1 MERLGVVD
9 SHFHRIQINF
19 APPRR
24 FANFCGAGRTSLIWE
39 SENQWLDQKYIF
51 IRNCSLESLPARICW
66 SILSQNTFLKYKIHF
81 FHFLTEIKIFCP
93 IVPHLQLTLRIIFE
107 MIMQARASNWILHS
121 WDSHYRSVQSLCSS
135 SANKMILLARF
146 LTIPTVLIPKN
157 GAAQGCSVC
166 FLS

>member
-81 FHFLTEIKIFCP
+81 FHFLTVSC
-93 IVPHLQLTLRIIFE
+93 LCGCCAIILYLNLSSVSSFRE
-107 MIMQARASNWILHS
+107 GFTKKSCKKCG
-121 WDSHYRSVQSLCSS
+121 DSPNR
-135 SANKMILLARF
+135 
-146 LTIPTVLIPKN
+146 
-157 GAAQGCSVC
+157 GAGGSPRTKLYFWKEV
-166 FLS
+166 FSGTT

>member
-19 APPRR
+19 APPHR

-81 FHFLTEIKIFCP
+81 FHFLTVSC
-93 IVPHLQLTLRIIFE
+93 LCGCCAIILYLNL
-107 MIMQARASNWILHS
+107 S
-121 WDSHYRSVQSLCSS
+121 SVSS
-135 SANKMILLARF
+135 FREGFTKKSCKKSGDLLVFGITKYQQITWLFTRF
-146 LTIPTVLIPKN
+146 FKVII
-157 GAAQGCSVC
+157 
-166 FLS
+166 